1 MTVRALSRAALR
13 MGRPEWLALADEILA
28 SLRTHAWR
36 DGRLLAVA
44 GKESLRGYLDDHAFL
59 LDALLER
66 LQARWDESDVAWA
79 RQLADTLLDDF
90 EDKPQGGFFFT
101 PNAHEK
107 LPQRPKPWFDEAT
120 PSGNGVAARAL
131 LRLGFLLGE
140 PRWLDAAERT
150 LRAGLAAVRETP
162 HGASSLLWAL
172 AETLKPGAVVIL
184 RATPEEATAW
194 TQALAEAREEGAIA
208 FVLPPQAESLAEKT
222 HAPGGRAYVCTGMQ
236 CSAPAASP
244 AELRAR
250 LAP

>member
-1 MTVRALSRAALR
+1 MTMRALSRAALR
-13 MGRPEWLALADEILA
+13 MDRPEWLTLADDILV

-44 GKESLRGYLDDHAFL
+44 GKDSLRGYLDDHAFL

-66 LQARWDESDVAWA
+66 LQARWDEADITWA

-90 EDKPQGGFFFT
+90 EDKEQGGFFFT

-131 LRLGFLLGE
+131 MRLGFLLGE

-172 AETLKPGAVVIL
+172 DEYLKPGAVVIL
-184 RATPEEATAW
+184 RATPPEAEAW
-194 TQALAEAREEGAIA
+194 KQALAEARDAGAIA
-208 FVLPPQAESLAEKT
+208 FVLPTQAASLAEKA
-222 HAPGGRAYVCTGMQ
+222 HAVGGRAYVCTGMQ
-236 CSAPAASP
+236 CSPPASTP
-244 AELRAR
+244 AELEAQLAR
-250 LAP
+250 